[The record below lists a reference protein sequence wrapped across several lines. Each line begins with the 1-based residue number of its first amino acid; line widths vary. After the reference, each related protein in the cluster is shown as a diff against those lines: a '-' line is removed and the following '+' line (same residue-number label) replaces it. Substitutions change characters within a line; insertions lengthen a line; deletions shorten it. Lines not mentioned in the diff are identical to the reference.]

1 MVEASCR
8 IAVAGR
14 LMDILQ
20 KLLAFLV
27 VLGVLVVFHELGHFW
42 VARLVGVKVL
52 RFSVGFG
59 RLVWSRRF
67 GRDRTEW
74 ALSAIPLG
82 GYVKM
87 ADEREGDVAREDLP
101 RAFNR
106 QSVGKRIAIVVA
118 GPIAN
123 LVLAVLLFAG
133 TYVAGVPGQRAL
145 LASPGAGTA
154 AAIAGVHDGDLV
166 TAVEGVAVRS
176 WQDLRWRLLRESG
189 RADAALTVERSD
201 GSTATRII
209 SLSALASTDWEG
221 DFMTALGL
229 TADLGPPMIDQVIE
243 GKPAALAGLKA
254 GDRIV
259 AIDGVPVSSPAD
271 AASRTNAKPALPLK
285 FRVARDG
292 AEFDAPLTTDAVE
305 QGGRRVGIAGVHL
318 KVDPTVASRLAV
330 TVRYGIVDALEQG
343 ARRTWELS
351 IFTLKMLGRVLT
363 GQASLKNISGP
374 ITLANFAGQSAQAGM
389 LVFIGYLALISISLG
404 VLNLLP
410 IPLLDGGHL
419 LYYFVELMKG
429 SPVSDRAFEVG
440 QRIGIAVLAVLMA
453 LAFFNDLSRL
463 F

>member
-1 MVEASCR
+1 
-8 IAVAGR
+8 
-14 LMDILQ
+14 MDIIQ

-59 RLVWSRRF
+59 RVIWSRRF
-67 GRDRTEW
+67 GPDRTEW
-74 ALSAIPLG
+74 ALSAVPLG

-87 ADEREGDVAREDLP
+87 ADEREGDVAPADLP

-106 QSVGKRIAIVVA
+106 QSVGKRIAIVAA

-123 LVLAVLLFAG
+123 LVLAIFLFAG

-145 LASPGAGTA
+145 LASPSLGTA
-154 AAIAGVHDGDLV
+154 AAAAGVRDGDLV
-166 TAVEGVAVRS
+166 TAVDGVPVGS
-176 WQDLRWRLLRESG
+176 WQDLRWRLLRESD
-189 RADAALTVERSD
+189 RADAALTVERPD
-201 GSTATRII
+201 GSATTRII
-209 SLSALASTDWEG
+209 PFSALAPTDWEG
-221 DFMTALGL
+221 DFMTVLGL
-229 TADLGPPMIDQVIE
+229 TADLGPPMIDQVVE
-243 GKPAALAGLKA
+243 GKPAARAGLKA

-259 AIDGVPVSSPAD
+259 AIDGVPISSPAD
-271 AASRTNAKPALPLK
+271 AARRTNANPALPLT

-292 AEFDAPLTTDAVE
+292 VEFDAPLTTEAVE
-305 QGGRRVGIAGVHL
+305 QGGHRVGIAGVHL
-318 KVDPTVASRLAV
+318 KVDPAVASRLAV
-330 TVRYGIVDALEQG
+330 TVRYGIVDALGQG

-351 IFTLKMLGRVLT
+351 VFTLKVLGRVLT

-374 ITLANFAGQSAQAGM
+374 ITMANFAGQSAQAGM
-389 LVFIGYLALISISLG
+389 LVFVGYLALISISLG

-419 LYYFVELMKG
+419 LYYFAELMKG

-440 QRIGIAVLAVLMA
+440 QRIGIAVLAMLMA